1 MNYKGKKILKDVFE
15 ITSKERI
22 SFREIFGL
30 TFVFKTSKISYKN
43 SHFNGEVKAIGIIYK
58 ENEDYFFAPFEKENN
73 LDLIAKEYVEKYLK
87 K

>member
-43 SHFNGEVKAIGIIYK
+43 SHFNGEVKAALFLCDNGGGDKKYTTPLPK
-58 ENEDYFFAPFEKENN
+58 GALCNN
-73 LDLIAKEYVEKYLK
+73 L
-87 K
+87 